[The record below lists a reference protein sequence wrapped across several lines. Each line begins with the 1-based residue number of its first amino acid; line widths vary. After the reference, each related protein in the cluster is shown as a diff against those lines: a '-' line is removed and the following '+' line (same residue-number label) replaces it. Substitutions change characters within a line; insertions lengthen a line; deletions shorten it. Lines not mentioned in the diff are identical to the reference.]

1 MAESLPSQAPL
12 LSMRGIDKR
21 FNGVPALLAASLEVG
36 RSEIHALIGQNG
48 AGKSTMIKILTGYY
62 SRDAGEILF
71 DGAPL
76 QVDSPKSAQRSGI
89 STIYQEINLV
99 SYRSVTENICLG
111 REKKRS
117 GFLDWRHMHL
127 EAEET
132 LARFDIYID
141 VRQPLSRYTTAIQQM
156 VAIAR
161 AVSFQAKL
169 VIMDEPTS
177 SLADHEVA
185 ILFGVIR
192 QLKDSG
198 VSVIFVSHKLNE
210 LFAVCERVTVMRD
223 GRTVLVASL
232 AEVSKLKLVTTMIGR
247 ELASSAAEQTG
258 FHEIADTRR
267 KQKDKGLLDVKSLAV
282 GRRVSDV
289 SFNVHPGEI
298 VGLAGLLGSGRTE
311 SLRTVFGAD
320 QPDSG
325 QMHYRGNPFAP
336 RSPAEAIAAGI
347 GFCSEDRKL
356 EGIVPDMSV
365 RENLTLALLPR
376 LARGGILD
384 EEEQRKVVNTFI
396 EQLQIKC
403 TSLDQQIRE
412 LSGGNQQKVLLGRW
426 LCMSP
431 KLLILDEPTRGIDV
445 GAKEEIQ
452 ALIGQLAA
460 EGLGV
465 LMISSEIEEIVEG
478 SDRVFVMR
486 EGRTVA
492 ELDEA
497 AITEDAIMAA
507 MAETV
512 EAGHHDDGSN
522 QQTGDYAGP
531 SVSEARQST
540 EERRSLNLFDTLA
553 NEQPL
558 QAEATTTISDAQKPL
573 SDQASV
579 QADAETRGRQ
589 RDWLKLLHRHGTL
602 AALVVLI
609 LFNLAFTPH
618 FATWE
623 TLFVNL
629 TQVCT
634 IVIVGVGMTLVIGS
648 GGIDLSVGSLMAIA
662 GALAPLIFLGKIV
675 SLPTWVG
682 VPLAFVLPVLVAGMF
697 GWFNGWLITRFKIQP
712 IIATL
717 VLFIAGRGL
726 AQVLTNGNLQTF
738 HEPSFQVVGLGRVFG
753 IPAQSILMAILVVIA
768 AWVLQRTVFGRH
780 LLAIGGN
787 AEAARLSGVPVNRI
801 RQAVYA
807 LSGLCAGIAGL
818 IVIAINSSSDA
829 NLVGLGMELDAI
841 AAVAVG
847 GTPLLGGRAHI
858 LGTLVGALIIQLVRY
873 TLLANGVPDA
883 AAQVVKAAI
892 IVGAVLLQR
901 RGDAK

>member
-1 MAESLPSQAPL
+1 
-12 LSMRGIDKR
+12 MRGIDKR
-21 FNGVPALLAASLEVG
+21 FDGVPALLAASLEVG

-62 SRDAGEILF
+62 SKDAGEILF
-71 DGAPL
+71 DGAPFH
-76 QVDSPKSAQRSGI
+76 VDSPKSAQRSGI

-111 REKKRS
+111 RERKRF
-117 GFLDWRHMHL
+117 GFLDWRRMHQ
-127 EAEET
+127 EAEEI
-132 LARFDIYID
+132 LARFNIHID

-177 SLADHEVA
+177 SLDDQEVA

-192 QLKDSG
+192 QLKNSG
-198 VSVIFVSHKLNE
+198 VAVIFVSHKLDE
-210 LFAVCERVTVMRD
+210 LYAVCERVTVMRD
-223 GRTVLVASL
+223 GRTVLVVPL
-232 AEVSKLKLVTTMIGR
+232 TQVSKLKLVTTMIGR
-247 ELASSAAEQTG
+247 DLESPSAEQTA
-258 FHEIADTRR
+258 FHEIAATHRR
-267 KQKDKGLLDVKSLAV
+267 QKDKALLGVQNLSV

-289 SFNVHPGEI
+289 SFDVHPGEI

-311 SLRTVFGAD
+311 SVRTVFGAD

-325 QMHYRGNPFAP
+325 QIHYRGTSFAP
-336 RSPAEAIAAGI
+336 RNPADAIDAGI

-376 LARGGILD
+376 LARAGILN
-384 EEEQRKVVNTFI
+384 EEEQRKIVNEFI
-396 EQLQIKC
+396 ERIRIKC
-403 TSLDQQIRE
+403 ASPDQRVRE
-412 LSGGNQQKVLLGRW
+412 LSGGNQQKVLLARW
-426 LCMSP
+426 LCMNP
-431 KLLILDEPTRGIDV
+431 KFLILDEPTRGIDV

-452 ALIGQLAA
+452 ALIGKLAA
-460 EGLGV
+460 DGLGV

-492 ELDEA
+492 ELEGA
-497 AITEDAIMAA
+497 AITEHAIMAA
-507 MAETV
+507 MAETPG
-512 EAGHHDDGSN
+512 ASYTDGESDRPPDHPA
-522 QQTGDYAGP
+522 TALSDPGPTMGDHRSE
-531 SVSEARQST
+531 SVLDAQ
-540 EERRSLNLFDTLA
+540 A
-553 NEQPL
+553 NERPM
-558 QAEATTTISDAQKPL
+558 ETPTTATISGTPKPAT
-573 SDQASV
+573 DQPTI
-579 QADAETRGRQ
+579 QRADADISSRK
-589 RDWLKLLHRHGTL
+589 RDWLMLLRRHGTL
-602 AALVVLI
+602 LALLI
-609 LFNLAFTPH
+609 LVLYNLIFTPH

-623 TLFVNL
+623 TLYVNL

-662 GALAPLIFLGKIV
+662 GALAPIIFLGKL
-675 SLPTWVG
+675 LPLPSWLG
-682 VPLAFVLPVLVAGMF
+682 VALAFVIPVLAAGML
-697 GWFNGWLITRFKIQP
+697 GWFNGWLITRFRIQP
-712 IIATL
+712 IVATL

-726 AQVLTNGNLQTF
+726 AQVMTNGNLQAF
-738 HEPSFQVVGLGRVFG
+738 REPSFQVIGLGHVFG
-753 IPAQSILMAILVVIA
+753 IPVQSILMIILVVVA
-768 AWVLQRTVFGRH
+768 AWALRRTVFGRQ

-787 AEAARLSGVPVNRI
+787 EEAARLSGVAVNRVK
-801 RQAVYA
+801 RAVYA
-807 LSGLCAGIAGL
+807 LSGICAGIAGL

-847 GTPLLGGRAHI
+847 GTPLLGGQAY
-858 LGTLVGALIIQLVRY
+858 LVGTLVGALIIQLVRY

-883 AAQVVKAAI
+883 AALIVKAAI
-892 IVGAVLLQR
+892 IVGAVFLQR
-901 RGDAK
+901 RGGAQ

>member
-1 MAESLPSQAPL
+1 MAESFPAQTPL

-71 DGAPL
+71 DGAPWR
-76 QVDSPKSAQRSGI
+76 VDSPMSAQRSGI

-111 REKKRS
+111 REKKRF
-117 GFLDWRHMHL
+117 GLLDWRHMHR
-127 EAEET
+127 EAEEI
-132 LARFDIYID
+132 LARFDIHID
-141 VRQPLSRYTTAIQQM
+141 VRQPLSHYTTAIQQM

-192 QLKDSG
+192 QLKNSG

-210 LFAVCERVTVMRD
+210 LFAVCQRVTVMRD

-232 AEVSKLKLVTTMIGR
+232 TEVSKLKLVTTMIGR
-247 ELASSAAEQTG
+247 ELESPAAEQTG
-258 FHEIADTRR
+258 FHEIADTHR
-267 KQKDKGLLDVKSLAV
+267 KQKDKSLLEVQNLAV
-282 GRRVSDV
+282 GRRVNDV
-289 SFNVHPGEI
+289 SFDVHPGEI

-311 SLRTVFGAD
+311 SMRTVFGAD

-325 QMHYRGNPFAP
+325 QMRYRGTPFAP
-336 RSPAEAIAAGI
+336 QSPADAIEAGI

-365 RENLTLALLPR
+365 QENLTLALLPR
-376 LARGGILD
+376 LARAGILD
-384 EEEQRKVVNTFI
+384 EEKQRKVVQAFI
-396 EQLQIKC
+396 DQLRIKC
-403 TSLDQQIRE
+403 TSLDQPIRE
-412 LSGGNQQKVLLGRW
+412 LSGGNQQKVLLARW
-426 LCMSP
+426 LCMNP
-431 KLLILDEPTRGIDV
+431 KFLILDEPTRGIDV

-492 ELDEA
+492 ELDGA
-497 AITEDAIMAA
+497 AITEGAIMAA
-507 MAETV
+507 MADLT
-512 EAGHHDDGSN
+512 EASHADGDRNS
-522 QQTGDYAGP
+522 TGDHAAVSVSDAGP
-531 SVSEARQST
+531 PIGDHRSASFFDRQ
-540 EERRSLNLFDTLA
+540 A
-553 NEQPL
+553 NKQP
-558 QAEATTTISDAQKPL
+558 QTP
-573 SDQASV
+573 
-579 QADAETRGRQ
+579 GRQ
-589 RDWLKLLHRHGTL
+589 RDWLKFLRRHATL

-662 GALAPLIFLGKIV
+662 GALAPLIFLGKLAP
-675 SLPTWVG
+675 LPIWIG
-682 VPLAFVLPVLVAGMF
+682 VRLAFVLPVLAAGMF

-712 IIATL
+712 IVATL

-726 AQVLTNGNLQTF
+726 AQVLTNGNLQAF
-738 HEPSFQVVGLGRVFG
+738 REPSFQVIGLGRVFG
-753 IPAQSILMAILVVIA
+753 IPAQSILMLILVA
-768 AWVLQRTVFGRH
+768 LATWVLQRTIFGRQ

-787 AEAARLSGVPVNRI
+787 PEAARLSGVPVNLI
-801 RQAVYA
+801 KQAVYA
-807 LSGLCAGIAGL
+807 LSGVCAGIAGL

-847 GTPLLGGRAHI
+847 GTPLLGGQAYL
-858 LGTLVGALIIQLVRY
+858 LGTLVGALIIQLIRY

-892 IVGAVLLQR
+892 IVGAVFLQR
-901 RGDAK
+901 RGGAR